1 LEQSDASQL
10 EETTVLEKVVT
21 LMMAKIIGI
30 PQSQANS
37 HLDFF
42 DEGGDSLLA
51 THLVAAL
58 NQYFQN
64 ADISVVDIFTQ
75 RNAKNIAALL
85 EQKLPD
91 TAQRIAEVFMQV
103 IEGK

>member
-1 LEQSDASQL
+1 
-10 EETTVLEKVVT
+10 
-21 LMMAKIIGI
+21 M
-30 PQSQANS
+30 
-37 HLDFF
+37 
-42 DEGGDSLLA
+42 LA

-103 IEGK
+103 IEGNKQ